1 MPLHVGSGCLPAT
14 ITNLRIN
21 CIAQSATP
29 PEMSLWEKIKEF
41 FCSTHQT
48 EAQEC
53 IWTICHPSVGTTRED
68 VVSRFEQLRMLVYA
82 GYEESIHS
90 GRHGESHFCILDA
103 DNQEILSVTLDDAG
117 NYTVNCQGHN
127 ETYRF
132 TMDIEQGEECTEHAE
147 GASGTLQV
155 SPLPDPAA
163 PQTPAAYDAVWSEW
177 KRAAPAEELRGRAA
191 TVQRI
196 CTCLNNG
203 SRELNVG
210 ESGLTALP
218 DCLPAH
224 ITTLVIPHNNYLTS
238 LPTLP
243 SGLEVLTVEDNQ
255 LTSLP
260 PLPSGLEVL
269 TVEDN
274 QLTSLPPLPSGL
286 EVLTVEDNQLTSLPP
301 LPSGLEVLTVE
312 DNQLTSLPPLPSGLE
327 VLTVEDNQLTSLP
340 PLPSGLEV
348 LTVEDNQLT
357 SLPPLPSGLEV
368 LTVEDNQLTSLP
380 PLPSG
385 LEVLTVEDNQL
396 TSLPPLPA
404 GLVVLTVSGN
414 QLTSLPPLPAGLQTL
429 SVAGNQL
436 TSLPPLPA
444 GLQML
449 LVARNQLTSLP
460 PLPAGLQMLLVA
472 RNQLTSLPPLPP
484 AGLQTLSVA
493 GNQLTSLPPLPAGLQ
508 MLSVAGNQLTRLPP
522 LPAGLRRLLVAG
534 NQLTSLPPLPA
545 GLQMLLVARNQLTSL
560 PPLPAGLQMLSVSD
574 NQLTSLPLL
583 PAGLELLTLERNPQ
597 LVRLPPLPE
606 GLQTL
611 SVDANPQLTRLPAL
625 PSGLQRLYARNNQL
639 TRLPESITGLSSE
652 ASVNLEGNPLS
663 ERTLQALREITS
675 APGYSGPRILFDMA
689 GASAPREARALHLAA
704 AGWLVPAREGEP
716 APADRWHMFGQ
727 EDNAAAFSLFLDR
740 LSETENFM
748 KDAGFKAQI
757 SSWLVQ
763 LAEDE
768 ALRAKTFAMATEA
781 TASCQDRV
789 TLALH
794 QMKNVQLVH
803 DAEKGQYDNN
813 LAALVATGREMFRL
827 EKLEQIAREKA
838 GTLALADDVEVYLA
852 YQNKLKKALGLTSVT
867 AEMRFFGVSGVTVS
881 DLQAAELQVKAA
893 EKSELREWIL
903 QWGPLHSVLERK
915 APERVNALREKQ
927 ISDYEET
934 YRMLSDT
941 ELRPFGLVGNT
952 DAERTIGARAM
963 ESAKKTFLDGLRPL
977 VEEMLGSYLA
987 P

>member
-48 EAQEC
+48 EALEC

-68 VVSRFEQLRMLVYA
+68 GVSRFEQLRMLAYA

-103 DNQEILSVTLDDAG
+103 DNQEILSATLDDAG

-155 SPLPDPAA
+155 SPLPAPAA
-163 PQTPAAYDAVWSEW
+163 PQTPAEYDAVWSEW
-177 KRAAPAEELRGRAA
+177 KGAAPAEELRGRAA

-274 QLTSLPPLPSGL
+274 QLTSLPPLP
-286 EVLTVEDNQLTSLPP
+286 
-301 LPSGLEVLTVE
+301 
-312 DNQLTSLPPLPSGLE
+312 
-327 VLTVEDNQLTSLP
+327 
-340 PLPSGLEV
+340 
-348 LTVEDNQLT
+348 
-357 SLPPLPSGLEV
+357 
-368 LTVEDNQLTSLP
+368 
-380 PLPSG
+380 
-385 LEVLTVEDNQL
+385 
-396 TSLPPLPA
+396 A

-436 TSLPPLPA
+436 TSLP
-444 GLQML
+444 
-449 LVARNQLTSLP
+449 
-460 PLPAGLQMLLVA
+460 
-472 RNQLTSLPPLPP
+472 
-484 AGLQTLSVA
+484 
-493 GNQLTSLPPLPAGLQ
+493 
-508 MLSVAGNQLTRLPP
+508 
-522 LPAGLRRLLVAG
+522 
-534 NQLTSLPPLPA
+534 
-545 GLQMLLVARNQLTSL
+545 
-560 PPLPAGLQMLSVSD
+560 
-574 NQLTSLPLL
+574 
-583 PAGLELLTLERNPQ
+583 
-597 LVRLPPLPE
+597 
-606 GLQTL
+606 
-611 SVDANPQLTRLPAL
+611 
-625 PSGLQRLYARNNQL
+625 
-639 TRLPESITGLSSE
+639 ESITGLSSE
-652 ASVNLEGNPLS
+652 AIVNLYGNPLS
-663 ERTLQALREITS
+663 ERTLQALQNITS

-704 AGWLVPAREGEP
+704 ADWLVPAREGEP

-740 LSETENFM
+740 LGETENCI

-813 LAALVATGREMFRL
+813 LAALVATGRKMFRL
-827 EKLEQIAREKA
+827 EKLEQIAREKVR
-838 GTLALADDVEVYLA
+838 TLALVDEIEVWLA
-852 YQNKLKKALGLTSVT
+852 YQNKLKKSLGLTSVT
-867 AEMRFFGVSGVTVS
+867 AEMRFFRISGVTVS

-893 EKSELREWIL
+893 EKSEFREWIL
-903 QWGPLHSVLERK
+903 QWGPLHSMLERK

-934 YRMLSDT
+934 YRTLSDT
-941 ELRPFGLVGNT
+941 ELRPSGLVGNT

-987 P
+987 S

>member
-155 SPLPDPAA
+155 SPLPAPTA
-163 PQTPAAYDAVWSEW
+163 PQTPAEYDAVWSEW
-177 KRAAPAEELRGRAA
+177 KGAAPAEELRGRAA

-274 QLTSLPPLPSGL
+274 QLTSLPPLP
-286 EVLTVEDNQLTSLPP
+286 
-301 LPSGLEVLTVE
+301 
-312 DNQLTSLPPLPSGLE
+312 
-327 VLTVEDNQLTSLP
+327 
-340 PLPSGLEV
+340 
-348 LTVEDNQLT
+348 
-357 SLPPLPSGLEV
+357 
-368 LTVEDNQLTSLP
+368 
-380 PLPSG
+380 
-385 LEVLTVEDNQL
+385 
-396 TSLPPLPA
+396 A

-414 QLTSLPPLPAGLQTL
+414 QLTSLPPLSAGLQTL

-460 PLPAGLQMLLVA
+460 PLPAGLQML
-472 RNQLTSLPPLPP
+472 
-484 AGLQTLSVA
+484 SVA

-508 MLSVAGNQLTRLPP
+508 V
-522 LPAGLRRLLVAG
+522 
-534 NQLTSLPPLPA
+534 
-545 GLQMLLVARNQLTSL
+545 
-560 PPLPAGLQMLSVSD
+560 LSVSD

-583 PAGLELLTLERNPQ
+583 PAGLELLTLDRNPQ
-597 LVRLPPLPE
+597 LARLPPLPE

-652 ASVNLEGNPLS
+652 AIVNLYGNPLS
-663 ERTLQALREITS
+663 ERTLQALQNITS

-704 AGWLVPAREGEP
+704 ANWLVPAREGEP

-740 LSETENFM
+740 LGETENCI

-827 EKLEQIAREKA
+827 EKLEQIAREKVR
-838 GTLALADDVEVYLA
+838 TLALVDEIEVWLA
-852 YQNKLKKALGLTSVT
+852 YQNKLKKSLGLTSVT
-867 AEMRFFGVSGVTVS
+867 AEMRFFRISGVTVS

-893 EKSELREWIL
+893 EKSEFREWIL

-934 YRMLSDT
+934 YRTLSDT
-941 ELRPFGLVGNT
+941 ELRPSGLVGNT

>member
-155 SPLPDPAA
+155 SPLPAPAA
-163 PQTPAAYDAVWSEW
+163 PQTPAEYDAVWSEW
-177 KRAAPAEELRGRAA
+177 KGAAPAEELRGRAA

-218 DCLPAH
+218 DRLPAH
-224 ITTLVIPHNNYLTS
+224 ITALVIPHNNYLTS

-260 PLPSGLEVL
+260 PLPAELEL
-269 TVEDN
+269 
-274 QLTSLPPLPSGL
+274 
-286 EVLTVEDNQLTSLPP
+286 
-301 LPSGLEVLTVE
+301 
-312 DNQLTSLPPLPSGLE
+312 
-327 VLTVEDNQLTSLP
+327 
-340 PLPSGLEV
+340 
-348 LTVEDNQLT
+348 
-357 SLPPLPSGLEV
+357 
-368 LTVEDNQLTSLP
+368 
-380 PLPSG
+380 
-385 LEVLTVEDNQL
+385 
-396 TSLPPLPA
+396 
-404 GLVVLTVSGN
+404 LTVSGN

-429 SVAGNQL
+429 SVSGNQL

-444 GLQML
+444 GLQTL
-449 LVARNQLTSLP
+449 L
-460 PLPAGLQMLLVA
+460 
-472 RNQLTSLPPLPP
+472 
-484 AGLQTLSVA
+484 VA
-493 GNQLTSLPPLPAGLQ
+493 GNQLTS
-508 MLSVAGNQLTRLPP
+508 LPP

-545 GLQMLLVARNQLTSL
+545 GLQV
-560 PPLPAGLQMLSVSD
+560 LSVSD

-583 PAGLELLTLERNPQ
+583 PAGLELLTLDRNPQ
-597 LVRLPPLPE
+597 LARLPPLPE

-652 ASVNLEGNPLS
+652 AIVNLYGNPLS
-663 ERTLQALREITS
+663 ERTLQALRNITS

-704 AGWLVPAREGEP
+704 
-716 APADRWHMFGQ
+716 
-727 EDNAAAFSLFLDR
+727 
-740 LSETENFM
+740 
-748 KDAGFKAQI
+748 
-757 SSWLVQ
+757 
-763 LAEDE
+763 
-768 ALRAKTFAMATEA
+768 
-781 TASCQDRV
+781 
-789 TLALH
+789 
-794 QMKNVQLVH
+794 
-803 DAEKGQYDNN
+803 
-813 LAALVATGREMFRL
+813 
-827 EKLEQIAREKA
+827 
-838 GTLALADDVEVYLA
+838 
-852 YQNKLKKALGLTSVT
+852 
-867 AEMRFFGVSGVTVS
+867 
-881 DLQAAELQVKAA
+881 
-893 EKSELREWIL
+893 
-903 QWGPLHSVLERK
+903 
-915 APERVNALREKQ
+915 
-927 ISDYEET
+927 
-934 YRMLSDT
+934 
-941 ELRPFGLVGNT
+941 
-952 DAERTIGARAM
+952 
-963 ESAKKTFLDGLRPL
+963 
-977 VEEMLGSYLA
+977 
-987 P
+987 

>member
-260 PLPSGLEVL
+260 PLP
-269 TVEDN
+269 
-274 QLTSLPPLPSGL
+274 
-286 EVLTVEDNQLTSLPP
+286 
-301 LPSGLEVLTVE
+301 
-312 DNQLTSLPPLPSGLE
+312 
-327 VLTVEDNQLTSLP
+327 
-340 PLPSGLEV
+340 
-348 LTVEDNQLT
+348 
-357 SLPPLPSGLEV
+357 
-368 LTVEDNQLTSLP
+368 
-380 PLPSG
+380 
-385 LEVLTVEDNQL
+385 
-396 TSLPPLPA
+396 A

-444 GLQML
+444 GLQMVS
-449 LVARNQLTSLP
+449 VAGNQLTRLP
-460 PLPAGLQMLLVA
+460 PLPAGLRRLLVA
-472 RNQLTSLPPLPP
+472 R
-484 AGLQTLSVA
+484 
-493 GNQLTSLPPLPAGLQ
+493 NQLTSLPPLPAGLQ

-534 NQLTSLPPLPA
+534 
-545 GLQMLLVARNQLTSL
+545 NQLTSL

>member
-68 VVSRFEQLRMLVYA
+68 VVSRFEQLRMLAYA

-155 SPLPDPAA
+155 SPLPAPAA
-163 PQTPAAYDAVWSEW
+163 PQTPAEYDAVWSEW
-177 KRAAPAEELRGRAA
+177 KGAAPAEELRGRAA

-274 QLTSLPPLPSGL
+274 QLTSLPPLP
-286 EVLTVEDNQLTSLPP
+286 
-301 LPSGLEVLTVE
+301 
-312 DNQLTSLPPLPSGLE
+312 
-327 VLTVEDNQLTSLP
+327 
-340 PLPSGLEV
+340 
-348 LTVEDNQLT
+348 
-357 SLPPLPSGLEV
+357 
-368 LTVEDNQLTSLP
+368 
-380 PLPSG
+380 
-385 LEVLTVEDNQL
+385 
-396 TSLPPLPA
+396 A

-414 QLTSLPPLPAGLQTL
+414 QLTSLPPLSAGLQTL

-449 LVARNQLTSLP
+449 LVAR
-460 PLPAGLQMLLVA
+460 
-472 RNQLTSLPPLPP
+472 
-484 AGLQTLSVA
+484 
-493 GNQLTSLPPLPAGLQ
+493 NQLTSLPPLPAGLQ

-545 GLQMLLVARNQLTSL
+545 GLQV
-560 PPLPAGLQMLSVSD
+560 LSVSD

>member
-48 EAQEC
+48 EALEC

-68 VVSRFEQLRMLVYA
+68 VVSRFEQLRTLAYA
-82 GYEESIHS
+82 GWEESIHS
-90 GRHGESHFCILDA
+90 GQHGENYFCILDE
-103 DNQEILSVTLDDAG
+103 DSQEILSVTLDDAG
-117 NYTVNCQGHN
+117 NYTVNCQGYS
-127 ETYRF
+127 ETHRL
-132 TMDIEQGEECTEHAE
+132 TLDTAQGEEGTGHAE
-147 GASGTLQV
+147 GASGTFRT
-155 SPLPDPAA
+155 SFLPATAA
-163 PQTPAAYDAVWSEW
+163 PQTPAEYDAVWSEW
-177 KRAAPAEELRGRAA
+177 KGAAPAEELRGRAA

-260 PLPSGLEVL
+260 PLPAGLQTLSVARNQL
-269 TVEDN
+269 TSLPPLPAGLQTLSVPGN

-286 EVLTVEDNQLTSLPP
+286 EVLTVS
-301 LPSGLEVLTVE
+301 
-312 DNQLTSLPPLPSGLE
+312 
-327 VLTVEDNQLTSLP
+327 
-340 PLPSGLEV
+340 
-348 LTVEDNQLT
+348 
-357 SLPPLPSGLEV
+357 
-368 LTVEDNQLTSLP
+368 
-380 PLPSG
+380 
-385 LEVLTVEDNQL
+385 
-396 TSLPPLPA
+396 
-404 GLVVLTVSGN
+404 
-414 QLTSLPPLPAGLQTL
+414 
-429 SVAGNQL
+429 
-436 TSLPPLPA
+436 
-444 GLQML
+444 
-449 LVARNQLTSLP
+449 
-460 PLPAGLQMLLVA
+460 
-472 RNQLTSLPPLPP
+472 
-484 AGLQTLSVA
+484 

-508 MLSVAGNQLTRLPP
+508 MLSVAGNQLTSLPT
-522 LPAGLRRLLVAG
+522 LPAGLEV
-534 NQLTSLPPLPA
+534 LT
-545 GLQMLLVARNQLTSL
+545 
-560 PPLPAGLQMLSVSD
+560 VSG

-583 PAGLELLTLERNPQ
+583 PAGLELLTLDRNPQ

-611 SVDANPQLTRLPAL
+611 SVDDNPQLTRLPAL
-625 PSGLQRLYARNNQL
+625 PSGLQRLFARNNQL

-652 ASVNLEGNPLS
+652 ATVILEGNPLS
-663 ERTLQALREITS
+663 ERTLQALRDITS

-689 GASAPREARALHLAA
+689 GASAPWEARALHLAA
-704 AGWLVPAREGEP
+704 ADWLVPAREGEP

-740 LSETENFM
+740 LGETENFI

-757 SSWLVQ
+757 SSWLAQ

-768 ALRAKTFAMATEA
+768 ALRANTFAMATEA
-781 TASCQDRV
+781 TSSCEDRV
-789 TLALH
+789 TFFLH

-803 DAEKGQYDNN
+803 NAEKGQYDND

-827 EKLEQIAREKA
+827 GKLEQIAREKVR
-838 GTLALADDVEVYLA
+838 TLALVDEIEVWLA
-852 YQNKLKKALGLTSVT
+852 YQNKLKKSLGLTSVT
-867 AEMRFFGVSGVTVS
+867 AEMRFFDVSGVTVT
-881 DLQAAELQVKAA
+881 DLQDAELQVKAA
-893 EKSELREWIL
+893 EKSEFREWIL
-903 QWGPLHSVLERK
+903 QWGPLHRVLERK

-941 ELRPFGLVGNT
+941 ELRPSGLVGNT

-977 VEEMLGSYLA
+977 VEEMLGSYLNVQWRRN
-987 P
+987 